1 MMRSVSITAVLL
13 NRVTRDCWEKSGLP
27 SSNGS
32 ASQRSCVN
40 FVNTYCVRGK
50 RSVHDDGL
58 IYASSCSLPT
68 LVNLRFMILTKLF
81 VYYWNRGMCVV
92 TGGACRQVMRG
103 SECLGLKIFCCGDEI
118 VFCI

>member
-32 ASQRSCVN
+32 TSRRSCVN
-40 FVNTYCVRGK
+40 YVNTYCVRGK
-50 RSVHDDGL
+50 RSVPDDGL

-81 VYYWNRGMCVV
+81 VNYWNRSVCVV
-92 TGGACRQVMRG
+92 HGGASVRVGGGGGCRGWQ
-103 SECLGLKIFCCGDEI
+103 IF
-118 VFCI
+118 